1 MAYKVTKADG
11 QSVVVNDYAKEIVG
25 GLQLLGYGF
34 ANYSDEIAQNF
45 VKDLEN
51 NAGLAEPTNPVLGQF
66 WFQLPTDSTSG
77 IKALRVCV
85 STTALTLDA
94 RWKTL
99 FNIDPSGNV
108 LLDAWTLRGA
118 APGVAGGSSAQAGQ
132 VVIRN
137 SSGKIDS
144 SNIDFPSTSSVDT
157 ANKLAN
163 TRTFGS
169 RNSGLPFNGTQN
181 VPLTTAHIAEGD
193 QPYFTTARA
202 RAAISATGAID
213 YDPVSG
219 VISYNPPPS
228 SAAVT
233 HFNNRTGDVT
243 LVLADVTGAGGANA
257 SLVPYYNDAAG
268 LASAIGAKLNT
279 SAYTAADILTKI
291 KIVDGSDSGLD
302 ADLLDGH
309 HYADVLAAAAAA
321 GGGITSQGSKWV
333 KFSNGFIICWGVQF
347 FSANAYTSITF
358 PVAFTT
364 KPAFVVSGVPSGASH
379 NAQDNWP
386 ATYDPN
392 VTTTHGYAYNAADN
406 TGNLNWIAIG
416 F

>member
-1 MAYKVTKADG
+1 MAFKVTKADG
-11 QSVVVNDYAKEIVG
+11 TISIIEDYAKQVIG
-25 GLQLLGYGF
+25 GLQLLGYGYT
-34 ANYSDEIAQNF
+34 NYSDEMAQNF
-45 VKDLEN
+45 VTALEN
-51 NAGLAEPTNPVLGQF
+51 NADTAEPTNPLLGQF
-66 WFQLPTDSTSG
+66 WLQLPTSTG
-77 IKALRVCV
+77 GNKQLRICV
-85 STTALTLDA
+85 STTASTIDQ

-99 FNIDPSGNV
+99 FDIDASGNV

-118 APGVAGGSSAQAGQ
+118 APVVSGGSSAQAGQ

-144 SNIDFPSTSSVDT
+144 SNIDFPSTNSVDK
-157 ANKLAN
+157 ANSL
-163 TRTFGS
+163 TTTHTFGS
-169 RNSGLPFNGTQN
+169 VNGLPFNGTQD
-181 VPLTTAHIAEGD
+181 VPLTTTQIGEGTN
-193 QPYFTTARA
+193 QYFTTARA
-202 RAAISATGAID
+202 RSAISATGAIS
-213 YDPVSG
+213 YNASTG
-219 VISYNPPPS
+219 VISYDPPPS

-243 LVLADVTGAGGANA
+243 LVLSDVTGAGGANA
-257 SLVPYYNDAAG
+257 SLVPYYNDSAG

-279 SAYTAADILTKI
+279 SAYTAADVLTKI
-291 KIVDGSDSGLD
+291 KTVDGSGSGLD

-309 HYADVLAAAAAA
+309 HYADILAAAASAS
-321 GGGITSQGSKWV
+321 GGITSQGSKWV

-347 FSANAYTSITF
+347 FGANAYTSITF
-358 PVAFTT
+358 PVSFTT
-364 KPAFVVSGVPSGASH
+364 KPAFVVSGVPVGASH